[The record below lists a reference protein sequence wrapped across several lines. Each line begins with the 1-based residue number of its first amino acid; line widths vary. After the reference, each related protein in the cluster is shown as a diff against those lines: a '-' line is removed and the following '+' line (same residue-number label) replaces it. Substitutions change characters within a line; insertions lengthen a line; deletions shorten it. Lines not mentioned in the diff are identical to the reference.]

1 MTACHDTSSWG
12 SATTLGQTR
21 FHRIVVGVDGSA
33 NAVAALQLAVGLAAR
48 DGATVEAVY
57 AYHPY
62 LEAQYPFAG
71 ALPPY
76 GPHGEGTQDSADP
89 TSEPMNATTDAQAIL
104 KQTVFSAFGYA
115 EVDQLVVRAI
125 EGNPHDVLA
134 RVAENADLLVVGARG
149 HDGPL
154 GLLHAST
161 AQACT
166 RHAACPV
173 LVVPAPRPA
182 APQHT

>member
-12 SATTLGQTR
+12 PANAAGQTH

-33 NAVAALQLAVGLAAR
+33 NSVAALHLAVGLAAR

-57 AYHPY
+57 AFHPY

-76 GPHGEGTQDSADP
+76 GPHGEGTQDPADP
-89 TSEPMNATTDAQAIL
+89 TSEPINAATDARELL
-104 KQTVFSAFGYA
+104 KNTLSAALGPA
-115 EVDQLVVRAI
+115 GVEQVVVRAI
-125 EGNPHDVLA
+125 EGEPHDVLA
-134 RVAENADLLVVGARG
+134 SVAEKADLLVVGARG
-149 HDGPL
+149 HNGPF
-154 GLLHAST
+154 GLLHGST

-166 RHAACPV
+166 RHATCPV
-173 LVVPAPRPA
+173 LVVPA
-182 APQHT
+182 H

>member
-12 SATTLGQTR
+12 PANAAGQTH

-33 NAVAALQLAVGLAAR
+33 NSVAALKLAVGLAAR
-48 DGATVEAVY
+48 DGAKVEAVY

-76 GPHGEGTQDSADP
+76 GPRGEGTQDPTDP
-89 TSEPMNATTDAQAIL
+89 TSEPISATTDAQEIL
-104 KQTVFSAFGYA
+104 RQTVSSAFGYA

-134 RVAENADLLVVGARG
+134 SVAETADLLVVGARG
-149 HDGPL
+149 HGGPL
-154 GLLHAST
+154 GLLHGST

-166 RHAACPV
+166 RHATCPV
-173 LVVPAPRPA
+173 LVVPAPRTA
-182 APQHT
+182 AQRT